1 MEIGSLL
8 VFKKIVLTV
17 FIGFMV
23 FALGLGYVFVN
34 LKSNSVYYAQQTPHK
49 KGMEPVLMEVVRDL
63 TWASIPGLK
72 GIEYDFD
79 GSNIIHNYNSAGKD
93 YAFSYY
99 LDETYVY
106 YDGGG
111 DLAYN
116 FNKDFKLVSVWNMKI
131 ADYSPDPVDT
141 SAIIRDIFRVVQPV
155 VDAQPEPLF
164 NLQWV
169 YDWVNKERFN

>member
-1 MEIGSLL
+1 MLKALKKVFLSVFVVLL
-8 VFKKIVLTV
+8 VGVVWF
-17 FIGFMV
+17 GYG
-23 FALGLGYVFVN
+23 ALN
-34 LKSNSVYYAQQTPHK
+34 LKMNSVYYAQHTPHSE
-49 KGMEPVLMEVVRDL
+49 GVEPVLMEVVRDL

-99 LDETYVY
+99 PDETYVY
-106 YDGGG
+106 YDGGR

-116 FNKDFKLVSVWNMKI
+116 FNKDFKLVSVWNMKN

-155 VDAQPEPLF
+155 VDAQSEPLF

-169 YDWVNKERFN
+169 YDWVNKDRFN